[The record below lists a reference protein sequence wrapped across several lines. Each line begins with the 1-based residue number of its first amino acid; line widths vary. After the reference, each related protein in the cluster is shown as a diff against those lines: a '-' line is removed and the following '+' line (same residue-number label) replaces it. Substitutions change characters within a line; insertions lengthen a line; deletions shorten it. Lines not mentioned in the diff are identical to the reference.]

1 MKAIVSLAK
10 QSLIVVIF
18 SLLSLPLHAAG
29 EDELISSGFVNPG
42 FISKP
47 AWFKDSFLDLREDVA
62 EASESGRRIMLYF
75 HQDGCP
81 YCERLIK
88 TNFTQHDIAT
98 LAQENLDVIAINMWG
113 DREVIDLAGN
123 SVTEKQFAVA
133 NRVQFTPTLL
143 FLNETGET
151 IFRANGY
158 YPPEKFKPLLSYI
171 IDKKEGL
178 LSFRD
183 YLSAKVLQRSSGKL
197 HVQEGYLSR
206 NLQRSRG
213 DKPLLVLFEQKD
225 CVACDELHG
234 DIFRRAEIIK
244 LMQQFDVALIDIWSK
259 GKLTTPAGEL
269 LSVQQWIN
277 RLNLNYTP
285 SMLFYDAQGG
295 ELFRADA
302 YLRAFHT
309 AASLE
314 YVASKAYLTQPEFQ
328 RFVESR
334 ADEIRAAGGVVDLWE

>member
-1 MKAIVSLAK
+1 MQMVAGLVR
-10 QSLIVVIF
+10 QSLILVIF
-18 SLLSLPLHAAG
+18 SLLSQPLYAAG
-29 EDELISSGFVNPG
+29 EDELISTGFVNPG
-42 FISKP
+42 FINKP
-47 AWFKDSFLDLREDVA
+47 EWFKDSFLDLREDVA
-62 EASESGRRIMLYF
+62 EATESGRRIMLYF

-133 NRVQFTPTLL
+133 NRVQFTPTLI

-171 IDKKEGL
+171 IDKQEGR
-178 LSFRD
+178 LSFRE
-183 YLSAKVLQRSSGKL
+183 YLSGKVLQKSSGSL
-197 HVQEGYLSR
+197 HVQAGYLSR
-206 NLQRSRG
+206 NLQRKGG

-234 DIFRRAEIIK
+234 DIFRRWEIIK
-244 LMQQFDVALIDIWSK
+244 LLKQFDVALIDVWSK
-259 GKLTTPAGEL
+259 GSVTTPAGEVL
-269 LSVQQWIN
+269 AVQEWIK

-285 SMLFYDAQGG
+285 SMLFFDDRGIEQ
-295 ELFRADA
+295 FRADA

-309 AASLE
+309 AASME
-314 YVASKAYLTQPEFQ
+314 YVSSKAYLTQPEFQ
-328 RFVESR
+328 RYVEAR
-334 ADEIRAAGGVVDLWE
+334 ADKIRAAGGVVDLWK

>member
-1 MKAIVSLAK
+1 MNVIATLAK
-10 QSLIVVIF
+10 QSLILVIF
-18 SLLSLPLHAAG
+18 SLLSLSLYAAG
-29 EDELISSGFVNPG
+29 EDELISTGFVNPG
-42 FISKP
+42 YIDKP
-47 AWFKDSFLDLREDVA
+47 AWFKDSFLDLREDVE
-62 EASESGRRIMLYF
+62 EASESGKRIMLYF

-113 DREVIDLAGN
+113 DREVSDLAGKI
-123 SVTEKQFAVA
+123 VTEKQFAVA

-143 FLNETGET
+143 FLNEKGET

-158 YPPEKFKPLLSYI
+158 YPPEKFKLLLSYI
-171 IDKKEGL
+171 IDRQESL
-178 LSFRD
+178 LPFRE
-183 YLSAKVLQRSSGKL
+183 YLAGKALQRSSGKL
-197 HVQEGYLSR
+197 HVKEGYLTR
-206 NLQRSRG
+206 NLQRRGG

-234 DIFRRAEIIK
+234 DIFRRWEIIK
-244 LMQQFDVALIDIWSK
+244 LLKQFDVALVDIWSK
-259 GKLTTPAGEL
+259 GNVTTPAGEVL
-269 LSVQQWIN
+269 AVQEWLK

-285 SMLFYDAQGG
+285 SMLFFDDQGV
-295 ELFRADA
+295 ERFRADA

-314 YVASKAYLTQPEFQ
+314 YVTSKAYLTQPEFQ
-328 RFVESR
+328 RYVEAR
-334 ADEIRAAGGVVDLWE
+334 AEEIRAAGGVVELWE

>member
-1 MKAIVSLAK
+1 MKLAVSLVK
-10 QSLIVVIF
+10 QSLIFVIF
-18 SLLSLPLHAAG
+18 SLLSLPLHAAE

-42 FISKP
+42 FITKP

-62 EASESGRRIMLYF
+62 EATESGRRIMLYF

-113 DREVIDLAGN
+113 DREVIDLTGN
-123 SVTEKQFAVA
+123 SITEKQFAVA

-143 FLNETGET
+143 FLNEQGET

-158 YPPEKFKPLLSYI
+158 YPPAKFKPLLSYI
-171 IDKKEGL
+171 IEKRENQL
-178 LSFRD
+178 PFRE
-183 YLSAKVLQRSSGKL
+183 YLSSKVLQRSSGTL
-197 HVQEGYLSR
+197 HIQKDYLTR
-206 NLQRSRG
+206 NLQRKNG

-234 DIFRRAEIIK
+234 DIFRRWEIIK
-244 LMQQFDVALIDIWSK
+244 LLKQFDVALVDIWSK
-259 GKLTTPAGEL
+259 GNVTTPAGEVL
-269 LSVQQWIN
+269 TIQEWLK

-285 SMLFYDAQGG
+285 SMLFFDDQGA

-314 YVASKAYLTQPEFQ
+314 YVASKAYLTHPEFQ
-328 RFVESR
+328 RYVEAR